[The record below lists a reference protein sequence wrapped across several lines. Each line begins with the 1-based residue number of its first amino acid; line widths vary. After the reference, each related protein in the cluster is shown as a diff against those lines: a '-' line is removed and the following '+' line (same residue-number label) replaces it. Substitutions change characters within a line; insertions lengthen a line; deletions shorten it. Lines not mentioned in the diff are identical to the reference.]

1 MSCSEWKETE
11 VGKIPSHWNI
21 YTVDELVKEKILDKP
36 LDGNHGSIHPTQKDF
51 VEYGIP
57 FIMASDIK
65 NNNIDYSTC
74 KFITEEQSKTL
85 KKGFAK
91 EGDVLLTH
99 KATIGR
105 TCIVKDL
112 NTPYIVLTPQVT
124 YYRILDNTKLNNEF
138 LKYYF
143 LFDKFSELLNNWSQS
158 GSTRAYI
165 GITAQ
170 GKLPIIVPPLKEQE
184 KIVDI
189 LSSLDDKIELNN
201 EMNKTL
207 EEMAQSIFKRWFID
221 FEFPNEDG
229 QPYKSSG
236 GEMVESELG
245 MIPKGWEIKTIG
257 ELCEV
262 GSSKRIFMKE
272 YVDKGVPFFRSKEI
286 IERSKGNSISTEL
299 FITQERFNEIKG
311 KFGVPVKNDIL
322 LTSVGTLG
330 VPYLVDDKEFYFKDG
345 NLTWFKN
352 FKEEV
357 FRYYIYQ
364 WLLSSEGKKSI
375 DEVTIG
381 STQKALTI
389 NSLKSMRLVVPN
401 TDILDRYSKFISLN
415 IESIR
420 ANNKQKFTLIDLRDS
435 LLPKLMSG
443 KL

>member
-207 EEMAQSIFKRWFID
+207 EEMAQSIFKRWFVD

-245 MIPKGWEIKTIG
+245 MIPNGWEVSTIYDLAEYINGTSFKSKDYGESGLPIIKIAELKNGITESTKFFLGNKDEKFYLKNRDILFSWSGNPDTSIDTFIWYKGDAILNQHIFKVIPKDNIG
-257 ELCEV
+257 YSFIYLMLKYLKKTFTEIARNKQTTGLGHVTVKDLKNIKLAIDYNKVSEFNSV
-262 GSSKRIFMKE
+262 
-272 YVDKGVPFFRSKEI
+272 VDSLINQI
-286 IERSKGNSISTEL
+286 IENYYNNEILNTIKNSI
-299 FITQERFNEIKG
+299 
-311 KFGVPVKNDIL
+311 
-322 LTSVGTLG
+322 
-330 VPYLVDDKEFYFKDG
+330 
-345 NLTWFKN
+345 
-352 FKEEV
+352 
-357 FRYYIYQ
+357 
-364 WLLSSEGKKSI
+364 
-375 DEVTIG
+375 
-381 STQKALTI
+381 
-389 NSLKSMRLVVPN
+389 
-401 TDILDRYSKFISLN
+401 
-415 IESIR
+415 
-420 ANNKQKFTLIDLRDS
+420 
-435 LLPKLMSG
+435 LPKLMNG
-443 KL
+443 KIKLK